1 MNTQALETLQLE
13 ENKTLLASLKEAGD
27 KSEVA
32 RIIVHKLEFISEY
45 KKSDLLEEL
54 ETLGFHVT
62 EKFVTEEGYNGLMFQ
77 RENKTDDE
85 TIKQLSLQLI
95 ALLDEHDARY
105 GGWITE
111 VIC

>member
-54 ETLGFHVT
+54 EALGFQVT
-62 EKFVTEEGYNGLMFQ
+62 DKFVTEEGYNGLMFQ
-77 RENKTDDE
+77 REDKTDDE

-95 ALLDEHDARY
+95 ALLDEYDARY

-111 VIC
+111 VIK